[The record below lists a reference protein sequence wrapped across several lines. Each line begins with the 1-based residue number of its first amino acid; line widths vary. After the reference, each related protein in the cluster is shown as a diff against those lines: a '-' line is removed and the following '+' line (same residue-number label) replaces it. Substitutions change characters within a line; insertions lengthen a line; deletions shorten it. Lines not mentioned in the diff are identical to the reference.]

1 MMMRSLSNLP
11 WVFLVVSS
19 VVTTATTAFSAA
31 SSVDATTRTTLSN
44 NNNNHNHNS
53 VDVWKDVPA
62 GPPDAILGI
71 AQAFR
76 ECPAD
81 HKVNVC
87 VGAYRDEHGQPWVLP
102 SVHQAESI
110 LLQSKDE
117 NKEYLPIEGDADFV
131 NKAIQFAYGVNAPL
145 DRIAAVQTLSGTGA
159 CRIGGEFIANF
170 YPSRHIL
177 VPDPTWGNHHQIF
190 KKCGLTVGTYRYY
203 DRSTN
208 RLDLLGMVQ
217 DLQSAPDGS
226 VVLLHACAH
235 NPTGCD
241 PTDPEWQ
248 EVLEVIGR
256 KRQLIFFDS
265 AYQGFASGDAE
276 ADAKTLRRV
285 FDAGYPMLLAQS
297 FAKNFGLYGERCGT
311 LSVVCQDATQ
321 RQVVMSQLKCII
333 RPMYSSPPKHGSSI
347 VRTILS
353 DTSLTK
359 QYYEECA
366 KMADR
371 IQTMR
376 TRLVEALK
384 DAGSTHDWSHISKQI
399 GMFAFTGMN
408 GNMCDTLTDQY
419 HIYLTR
425 DGRISIAGLNEN
437 NLEYV
442 ATAIHTV
449 TDGKSITTQ
458 TS

>member
-1 MMMRSLSNLP
+1 
-11 WVFLVVSS
+11 
-19 VVTTATTAFSAA
+19 
-31 SSVDATTRTTLSN
+31 
-44 NNNNHNHNS
+44 

-62 GPPDAILGI
+62 GPADAILGI

-76 ECPAD
+76 ECSED
-81 HKVNVC
+81 QKVNVC

-102 SVHQAESI
+102 SVRQAETI
-110 LLQSKDE
+110 MLQNQNE
-117 NKEYLPIEGDADFV
+117 NKEYLPIEGDINFI
-131 NKAIQFAYGVNAPL
+131 NKAVQFAYGVDVPIEK
-145 DRIAAVQTLSGTGA
+145 IAAVQTLSGTGA
-159 CRIGGEFIANF
+159 CRIGGEFIAHF
-170 YPSRHIL
+170 YPSSRHIL

-203 DRSTN
+203 NRLTN
-208 RLDLLGMVQ
+208 RLDLHGMIQ
-217 DLQSAPDGS
+217 DLENAPDGS

-241 PTDPEWQ
+241 PTDTEW
-248 EVLEVIGR
+248 EELLEVIRR

-265 AYQGFASGDAE
+265 AYQGFASGNAE
-276 ADAKTLRRV
+276 ADAKALRRV
-285 FDAGYPMLLAQS
+285 FYSGYPMLLAQS

-311 LSVVCQDATQ
+311 LSVVCQDAAQ
-321 RQVVMSQLKCII
+321 RDVVMSQLKCII

-347 VRTILS
+347 VRTVLS
-353 DTSLTK
+353 DPSLTK

-366 KMADR
+366 TMADR

-376 TRLVEALK
+376 RRLVEALE
-384 DAGSTHDWSHISKQI
+384 DAGSTHDWSHISEQI

-408 GNMCDTLTDQY
+408 ADMCDILTDQY

-425 DGRISIAGLNEN
+425 DGRISIAGLNED

-458 TS
+458 TSS